1 MFSSATASDSSI
13 MPRLRQIPYSMHGQ
27 NGSSVPIGP
36 WSPLRAENQKS
47 KKNVGSNNPQYG
59 TMWITNGE
67 QNKKITKDVD
77 PIPEGWYK
85 GRKSIQPVAQR
96 ESVGSG
102 T

>member
-1 MFSSATASDSSI
+1 MTKQK
-13 MPRLRQIPYSMHGQ
+13 MK
-27 NGSSVPIGP
+27 
-36 WSPLRAENQKS
+36 KS